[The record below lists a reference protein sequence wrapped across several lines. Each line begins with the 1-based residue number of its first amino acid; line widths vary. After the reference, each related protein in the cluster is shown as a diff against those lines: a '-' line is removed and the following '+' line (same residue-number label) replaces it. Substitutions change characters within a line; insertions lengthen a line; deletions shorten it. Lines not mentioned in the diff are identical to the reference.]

1 MISYAICVCNEH
13 QELKNLLEFLQETK
27 NENDEIVILVDSK
40 KENKLVSSVIGLF
53 HNNVKVFTR
62 SFDGDFAAHKNYL
75 NSCCS
80 GDIIFNIDADEIPQE
95 GLMKVVNDFSNNEDF
110 DVLYVPRINI
120 CPGYT
125 QEFINKHKFNVN
137 EMGLINWPDYQG
149 RIYKKGVQWEGKVHE
164 KPNGKNIKLLPASTQ
179 LALWHVKSV
188 SKQNK
193 QNDLYN
199 NIQE

>member
-13 QELKNLLEFLQETK
+13 QELKNLLEFLYETK
-27 NENDEIVILVDSK
+27 KEDDEIVVLVDSK
-40 KENKLVSSVIGLF
+40 KENKLVSSVIRLF
-53 HNNVKVFTR
+53 PKLKVFTR

-75 NSCCS
+75 NSCCQ

-95 GLMKVVNDFSNNEDF
+95 GLMKVVNEFSETTEDF
-110 DVLYVPRINI
+110 DVLYVPRLNI

-125 QEFINKHKFNVN
+125 QKFIEKHKFNVN

-149 RIYKKGVQWEGKVHE
+149 RIYKKGIEWEGKVHE
-164 KPNGKNIKLLPASTQ
+164 KPNGKNVKLLPANVQ
-179 LALWHVKSV
+179 FALWHVKSV

-199 NIQE
+199 NMQ

>member
-13 QELKNLLEFLQETK
+13 QELKHLLEFLFETK

-40 KENKLVSSVIGLF
+40 KENKLVSSVIKMFSSLR
-53 HNNVKVFTR
+53 VFTR
-62 SFDGDFAAHKNYL
+62 DFNRDFSEHKNFL
-75 NSCCS
+75 NSCCQ
-80 GDIIFNIDADEIPQE
+80 GDVIFNIDADEIPQE
-95 GLMKVVNDFSNNEDF
+95 GLMKFVNENINSEGDF
-110 DVLYVPRINI
+110 DVIYVPRMNL
-120 CPGYT
+120 CPGWT
-125 QEFINKHKFNVN
+125 QEFIKKHKFQVN

-149 RIYKKGVQWEGKVHE
+149 RIYKKGVNWEGKVHE
-164 KPNGKNIKLLPASTQ
+164 KPNGKNVKFLQANTS

-199 NIQE
+199 NM

>member
-13 QELKNLLEFLQETK
+13 QELKNLLKFLHETK
-27 NENDEIVILVDSK
+27 GENDEIVILVDSK
-40 KENKLVSSVIGLF
+40 KENKLVSSVISYFTGV
-53 HNNVKVFTR
+53 NIFTR
-62 SFDGDFAAHKNYL
+62 PFDGDFAAHKNYL
-75 NSCCS
+75 NSCCK

-95 GLMKVVNDFSNNEDF
+95 GLMNVVKDMSTHEDF

-125 QEFINKHKFNVN
+125 QEFIKRHNFSVN

-149 RIYKKGVQWEGKVHE
+149 RIYKKGVEWKGKVHE
-164 KPNGKNIKLLPASTQ
+164 KPDGRNVKMLPANTQ
-179 LALWHVKSV
+179 LALWHIKSV
-188 SKQNK
+188 SKQDK

-199 NIQE
+199 NINA